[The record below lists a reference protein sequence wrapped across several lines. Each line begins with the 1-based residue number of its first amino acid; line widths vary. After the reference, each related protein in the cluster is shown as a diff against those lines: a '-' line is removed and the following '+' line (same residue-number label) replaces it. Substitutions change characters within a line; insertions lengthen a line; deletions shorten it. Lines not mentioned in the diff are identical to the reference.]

1 MQIDQQTLKIA
12 KDNFEVL
19 YGRFEDIGLSNQAIR
34 DLLRYGR
41 IPMWIRKTNGNLAI
55 ELKNIYYEYRKHLVK
70 VMKVYRTL

>member
-1 MQIDQQTLKIA
+1 MQIDRQTLKIA

-34 DLLRYGR
+34 DLLRYGK
-41 IPMWIRKTNGNLAI
+41 IPMWIKKTNGKLAV
-55 ELKNIYYEYRKHLVK
+55 ELMNIYYEYRKHLVK

>member
-1 MQIDQQTLKIA
+1 MQIDQQTLKSA

-19 YGRFEDIGLSNQAIR
+19 YGRFEDIGLSNQAVR

-41 IPMWIRKTNGNLAI
+41 IPMWIRKTNDKLAV

>member
-34 DLLRYGR
+34 DLLRYGK
-41 IPMWIRKTNGNLAI
+41 IPMWIKKTNGTLAV
-55 ELKNIYYEYRKHLVK
+55 ELMNIYYEYRKHLVK